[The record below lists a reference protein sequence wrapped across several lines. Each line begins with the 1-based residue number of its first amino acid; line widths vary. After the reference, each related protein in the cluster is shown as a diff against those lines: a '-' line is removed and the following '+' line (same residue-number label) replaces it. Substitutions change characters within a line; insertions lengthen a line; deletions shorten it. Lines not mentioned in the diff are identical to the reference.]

1 MTEQDFQILR
11 NVRGQLVPV
20 ATVLCLGHS
29 PRQAMDRA
37 ALAINIDARLAPDV
51 LLLQDAPGQ
60 VRIVPSDIL
69 VGGGVTCRV
78 LGLNESVQAAYAGL
92 AVNLT

>member
-1 MTEQDFQILR
+1 MIEQDFQVMRCI
-11 NVRGQLVPV
+11 NAQLVPV
-20 ATVLCLGHS
+20 ATVLCLGDS

-51 LLLQDAPGQ
+51 LLLQDQPGTVTIQ
-60 VRIVPSDIL
+60 PGDIL

-78 LGLNESVQAAYAGL
+78 LGMNESALALYAGL